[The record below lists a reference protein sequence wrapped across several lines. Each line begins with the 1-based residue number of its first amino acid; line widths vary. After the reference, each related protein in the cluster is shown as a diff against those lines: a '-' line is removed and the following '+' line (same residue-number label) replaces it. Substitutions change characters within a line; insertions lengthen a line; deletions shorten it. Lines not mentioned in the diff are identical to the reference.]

1 MKTKKLLA
9 ALLLMLCLVPAANAV
24 FKEKNLQNTLSA
36 LRYELRRIYT
46 STDKRDENL
55 THDNERQHVN
65 LVSMMQASNELSLM
79 LYSQQQDFTFDLTYA
94 LEKVSAQYKAFAS
107 NRMPFDEISSMLD
120 TEIERYSLLIS
131 TLEDLPA
138 VEADAM
144 EELMEAVPDSV
155 RVAVENAAPPA
166 EEPKEEETIWDAL
179 KQPAGS
185 EETALPD
192 SLAEVGAVMSRAF
205 ELDTRSSQDRDSCLF
220 YARAI
225 LSMYKQQL
233 AQVKADSAHY
243 EQTSRYLQETY
254 DYALKR
260 YRAVQKSIFTE
271 SQGTYFATLGSLGDS
286 WDDAVQACEDKYSN
300 KRFGPMKSE
309 WRGQM
314 IFGFLFLMLI
324 YVVVATLLSNLLV
337 RVIMKKIPILQ
348 ISAFKD
354 HTLGLVMLAGSVI
367 FALTA
372 MILNGGMNQDFF
384 VMASGLLVE
393 FAWLLAAIF
402 ASLCIRLDNSEFR
415 RAILVYSPVII
426 LSLLIICFRIIF
438 IPNALINIIFP
449 PILLAFAL
457 WQVFAVRKSAVSGLP
472 GTDRF
477 YSGVSLVVMVVVT
490 VMAWLGFELFGLLV
504 VVWWMFQLTMLQAI
518 TAIRKL
524 VEVYNTGMLKKKLAE
539 YGESHAYLDRKNKGA
554 FVEITWLYDLF
565 DMCVMPLLT
574 IVSIPACIIM
584 AGNVFD
590 LSEVCWEFFFK
601 PLVTIDEYITFSLLK
616 VFVVVGGFF
625 LFRYLNY
632 VSKGLYRA
640 YRTKHEIQKNK
651 QEVLRANQIN
661 FTLANNL
668 FAVCWWGAYIIACFV
683 YLHIP
688 ATAITVVCTGLA
700 TGIGLALKDVLNNF
714 FYGMQLMS
722 GRLRVGD
729 IIECDGVRGTVDSIT
744 YQSTQILADEGCI
757 MAFTNST
764 LFSKN
769 FKNLTRNH
777 SYLLLKVYLS
787 VSYGTSIDQVR
798 ELVLHAL
805 EPLRTKDQYGR
816 EVVDPAFGLQLRLM
830 EMADSGVEL
839 AVYQYVTVEAY
850 YSYAAKAR
858 EIIYNTLNE
867 NDIEIPFPQLDI
879 HMRTPVEL
887 EGKGKN

>member
-1 MKTKKLLA
+1 MKIKKLLA
-9 ALLLMLCLVPAANAV
+9 ALLLLLCLVPAANAV

-36 LRYELRRIYT
+36 LRYELRRIYV
-46 STDKRDENL
+46 STDKRDQNL
-55 THDNERQHVN
+55 THDNEKQHVT
-65 LVSMMQASNELSLM
+65 LVGMMQASNELSLM

-120 TEIERYSLLIS
+120 TEIERYALLIS
-131 TLEDLPA
+131 TLEELPA
-138 VEADAM
+138 VEAEAM
-144 EELMEAVPDSV
+144 EELMDAVPDSV
-155 RVAVENAAPPA
+155 RTALENAAPPM
-166 EEPKEEETIWDAL
+166 EEETIWDAL
-179 KQPAGS
+179 KVAADPAV
-185 EETALPD
+185 PD
-192 SLAEVGAVMSRAF
+192 SLAQTKKVVGRAF
-205 ELDTRSSQDRDSCLF
+205 ELDARSSQDRDSCLF

-225 LSMYKQQL
+225 LAMYEQQL

-243 EQTSRYLQETY
+243 EQTSKYLQETY

-260 YRAVQKSIFTE
+260 YRAVQKNIFTE
-271 SQGTYFATLGSLGDS
+271 SQGTYFQTLGSFKES
-286 WDDAVQACEDKYSN
+286 WDDAVQACADKYSS
-300 KRFGPMKSE
+300 KRFGPVKSE

-324 YVVVATLLSNLLV
+324 YVVVATLLSNFLV
-337 RVIMKKIPILQ
+337 RVIMKRIPVLQ

-372 MILNGGMNQDFF
+372 MLLNGGMNQDFF

-402 ASLCIRLDNSEFR
+402 ASLCIRLDNTEFKK
-415 RAILVYSPVII
+415 ALLVYSPVII

-449 PILLAFAL
+449 PILLAFAI
-457 WQVFAVRKSAVSGLP
+457 WQLLMARKKMASALS
-472 GTDRF
+472 GTDKF
-477 YSGVSLVVMVVVT
+477 YSGVSLVVMVAVT

-524 VEVYNTGMLKKKLAE
+524 VEVYNTGKLKKKLAE
-539 YGESHAYLDRKNKGA
+539 YGQTHAYLDRKNKGA

-565 DMCVMPLLT
+565 NMCLMPLL
-574 IVSIPACIIM
+574 IIISIPACVLM
-584 AGNVFD
+584 ASNVFD
-590 LSEVCWEFFFK
+590 LSQVCFEFFFR
-601 PLVTIDEYITFSLLK
+601 PLVTIDEVITISLLK
-616 VFVVVGGFF
+616 VFVVLGGFF
-625 LFRYLNY
+625 LFRYMNY
-632 VSKGLYRA
+632 LSKGFYRA
-640 YRTKHEIQKNK
+640 YRTKHEVEKNK
-651 QEVLRANQIN
+651 QEVLRTNQIN
-661 FTLANNL
+661 FTLADNL
-668 FAVCWWGAYIIACFV
+668 FAVCWWGAYVVACFV
-683 YLHIP
+683 YLHIS

-714 FYGMQLMS
+714 FYGVQLMS

-729 IIECDGVRGTVDSIT
+729 IIECEGVRGTVDSIS

-787 VSYGTSIDQVR
+787 VSYGTSVDLVR

-805 EPLRTKDQYGR
+805 EPLRTKDKYGR

-867 NDIEIPFPQLDI
+867 NNIEIPFPQLDV
-879 HMRTPVEL
+879 HMRASD
-887 EGKGKN
+887 NN